1 MATSAGT
8 PGVMVGVGTILI
20 IMVVGTPA
28 GIILTIMVDT
38 TVGIQAIGQ
47 QPVATWDNVQL
58 PSTEGVAADQA
69 MVAQVLLARQRH
81 QV

>member
-1 MATSAGT
+1 
-8 PGVMVGVGTILI
+8 MVGVGTILI

-47 QPVATWDNVQL
+47 QQVATWDNVQL